1 MQVCVKKKPGI
12 NPHTC
17 LLQAL
22 SSTNSLLQQPQL
34 VKNPKDHH
42 HLGLAAQDDL
52 ISQRPKTTSAF
63 IG

>member
-22 SSTNSLLQQPQL
+22 SNTNSLLQTTPTGQ
-34 VKNPKDHH
+34 
-42 HLGLAAQDDL
+42 
-52 ISQRPKTTSAF
+52 KTQKIIITWVGSTR
-63 IG
+63 